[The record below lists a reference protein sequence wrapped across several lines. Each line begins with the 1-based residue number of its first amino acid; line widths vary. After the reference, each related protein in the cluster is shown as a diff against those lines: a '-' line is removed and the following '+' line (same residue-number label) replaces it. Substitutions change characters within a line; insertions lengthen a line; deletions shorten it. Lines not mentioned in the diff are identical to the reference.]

1 MNKKDK
7 FLGGIIITAGLLI
20 CFALFLSG
28 NARSADPEMTAFVKD
43 IIPENAKEIDRIKI
57 EDGGYKVC
65 WEISG
70 KSDCFMPILKS
81 PQYNKKIDSIEGVL
95 IYRKS
100 LFSIYF
106 GGLYVFVPEK
116 VKTKVSS
123 DEVRETLTHILL
135 EISERIEESNKIQ
148 STWSKGL

>member
-7 FLGGIIITAGLLI
+7 ILGGIIITAGLL
-20 CFALFLSG
+20 FALFLSG
-28 NARSADPEMTAFVKD
+28 NVRSADPEMTAFIND
-43 IIPENAKEIDRIKI
+43 IMPENAKKIDRIKI

-95 IYRKS
+95 ISRKS
-100 LFSIYF
+100 LFSVYF
-106 GGLYVFVPEK
+106 GELYTFVPEK
-116 VKTKVSS
+116 VKTKVPSG
-123 DEVRETLTHILL
+123 EVREILAYILL

-148 STWSKGL
+148 STWSNGL